1 MPPLDPPDTEN
12 TAPRTTGVPRAL
24 LLFGALAIAGAVTY
38 ATPAL
43 EPLRPWTDGS
53 AVPFTRFLEFRPPV
67 RETIGRIR
75 ERQRARF
82 ATVQGGS
89 AGTAV
94 SLYRLFYDAFPGG
107 GEVSLSVDGAAPRF
121 VSTAAA
127 TLEDRVEDLPVADGP
142 HVLEVH
148 AGRGDLRLFGVVSER
163 DRPGVVV
170 DGLMLVGAFTRVL
183 LHWDADHWTRQ
194 LELREPDLLVFW
206 LGGNDSVSHTW
217 GFDHDRYVADYVEV
231 LRRAR
236 RGSRP
241 VACLVMSVTDSR
253 RNTMVSSSRDA
264 ESRGSS
270 PRSTRPLDRRAAP
283 FFDTHAATGG
293 RGAARRWYLARPRLL
308 TGDFRHPTRQGARV
322 LGSLL
327 YRALL
332 RGYDDWLVGLDDR
345 ERQETEATP

>member
-241 VACLVMSVTDSR
+241 VACLVMSVTDSAEEH
-253 RNTMVSSSRDA
+253 NGVI
-264 ESRGSS
+264 ESRRRV
-270 PRSTRPLDRRAAP
+270 PRVVAAQ
-283 FFDTHAATGG
+283 HE
-293 RGAARRWYLARPRLL
+293 AARQAGCALFRYPCRHGRTGCSASMVPGAPEAPHGGLSASDAPGCPRAREPAL
-308 TGDFRHPTRQGARV
+308 QGPPARV
-322 LGSLL
+322 
-327 YRALL
+327 R
-332 RGYDDWLVGLDDR
+332 RLVGR
-345 ERQETEATP
+345 AR